1 MSIKSYFT
9 KYKKG
14 YKEALM
20 AVVGGL
26 IVIGILAGIATLLSG
41 CAGTQLGAR
50 YTHHSSI
57 PVYHDPHESNMVGPV
72 LSVPVCGRKHEF
84 SEWCPTVEFSAQWDV
99 RHGEHN
105 HPYGSDPVGT
115 INITQPIWIKK

>member
-20 AVVGGL
+20 AVGGGL
-26 IVIGILAGIATLLSG
+26 LVIGLLAFVCWALSG
-41 CAGTQLGAR
+41 CAGTTAGVR

-57 PVYHDPHESNMVGPV
+57 PVYHDPHESNMVGPY
-72 LSVPVCGRKHEF
+72 LSVPTCDWSRY
-84 SEWCPTVEFSAQWDV
+84 CPTVEFGAQWDL